1 MKMEAMNGPLFRV
14 GLLLLLVCGTALA
27 EEWKTYVNERFG
39 FRFEYPVSLAPGR
52 LPENG
57 AGRNFTDGTFSVT
70 AQGHFLHDRTIDD
83 IYREAL
89 EAYGRDV
96 TYKVKRPT
104 WFVVSADQ
112 SNGYVVYKKFH
123 VQGKNWAEFT
133 ATYPI
138 GTGKKY
144 DPVIERM
151 AKRFVPFLEGD
162 QYDRIP

>member
-1 MKMEAMNGPLFRV
+1 MNGPLFRV
-14 GLLLLLVCGTALA
+14 GLLLLLVCGTARA

-123 VQGKNWAEFT
+123 AQGKNWAEFT